1 MQGEITRKSVLLE
14 CLEYERGLWKLTSK
28 NYDTLEPMKGMD
40 KEFDEQR
47 EKCRILEDLIHAYES
62 ENVRKALA
70 EWQQEEKK
78 ITGVKGEGHYLS
90 TCPNCRKEFMYFE
103 YHVRWGKVRCPWC
116 NTCFTFPE
124 TAREELKVTGD
135 DIGHTEA
142 DVHSDTEKRA
152 VSGGL
157 DYMELGTEMEPL
169 RL

>member
-14 CLEYERGLWKLTSK
+14 CLEYERGLWKLCSK

-62 ENVRKALA
+62 EPVKRALA
-70 EWQQEEKK
+70 TWQQEQLPPEN
-78 ITGVKGEGHYLS
+78 IAE
-90 TCPNCRKEFMYFE
+90 EF
-103 YHVRWGKVRCPWC
+103 
-116 NTCFTFPE
+116 N
-124 TAREELKVTGD
+124 
-135 DIGHTEA
+135 GHTEA

-152 VSGGL
+152 VSGGR
-157 DYMELGTEMEPL
+157 DYMELGIEMEPL

>member
-1 MQGEITRKSVLLE
+1 MQGEITRKSVLIE

-70 EWQQEEKK
+70 EWQQEVEKNGPPAN
-78 ITGVKGEGHYLS
+78 IAE
-90 TCPNCRKEFMYFE
+90 EF
-103 YHVRWGKVRCPWC
+103 
-116 NTCFTFPE
+116 N
-124 TAREELKVTGD
+124 
-135 DIGHTEA
+135 GHTEA

-152 VSGGL
+152 VSGGR